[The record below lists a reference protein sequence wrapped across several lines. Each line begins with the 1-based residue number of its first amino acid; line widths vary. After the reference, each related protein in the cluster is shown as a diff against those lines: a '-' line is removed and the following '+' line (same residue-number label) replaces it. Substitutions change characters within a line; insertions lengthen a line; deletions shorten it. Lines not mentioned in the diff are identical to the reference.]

1 MKKTKIVCTM
11 GPNTDNREIM
21 RELAL
26 NGMDVARFNF
36 SHGDHA
42 EHKHRLEILESVRE
56 ELGIPI
62 ASLLDTKGPEIRTG
76 KLKDGKKVTLK
87 EGDLYTLTTEE
98 IVGDETRGYINYAG
112 LAEDVKP
119 GDRILIDDGL
129 IELHVREVNGTDIV
143 CRIENGGELG
153 EKKGVNVPGV
163 RVKLPALTD
172 KDKEDIRFGVDAGF
186 DFVAASFVRNADAI
200 REIREILDEKGSA
213 MQIIAK
219 IENEEGIENI
229 DSIIEAS
236 DGIMVARGDMGVE
249 IPAEKVPHI
258 QKMIIRK
265 CNLACKV
272 VITATQMLDSM
283 IRNPRP
289 TRAEVSDVANA
300 VYEGTDAVML
310 SGETAMGSYPIEA
323 VRMMSQ
329 IAEESEKYL
338 DYMFY
343 QRRKVSAE
351 NLRNISNTVCYS
363 SVATA
368 SDLEA
373 PVIVAPSVSGF
384 TTRMLSKWRPKAL
397 IAGLSPSMTVVRQMQ
412 LYWGVKP
419 FHAKRAE
426 STDAL
431 LFASVELLKEK
442 GIVKEGEIVVAT
454 AGVVT
459 RANRHE
465 PVADTNI
472 MRVIVVVETGFCA

>member
-172 KDKEDIRFGVDAGF
+172 TDKEDIRFGVDAGF

-397 IAGLSPSMTVVRQMQ
+397 IAGLSPSMTAVRQMQ

-472 MRVIVVVETGFCA
+472 MRVIVVE

>member
-21 RELAL
+21 KELAL

-172 KDKEDIRFGVDAGF
+172 KDQEDIRFGVDAGF

-397 IAGLSPSMTVVRQMQ
+397 IAGLSPSMTAVRQMQ

-472 MRVIVVVETGFCA
+472 MRVIVVE

>member
-21 RELAL
+21 KELAL

-172 KDKEDIRFGVDAGF
+172 KDDIRFGVDAGF

-397 IAGLSPSMTVVRQMQ
+397 IAGLSPSMTAVRQMQ

-472 MRVIVVVETGFCA
+472 MRVIVVE

>member
-21 RELAL
+21 KELAL

-42 EHKHRLEILESVRE
+42 EHKHRPEILESVRE

-397 IAGLSPSMTVVRQMQ
+397 IAGLSPSMTAVRQMQ

-472 MRVIVVVETGFCA
+472 MRVIVVE

>member
-21 RELAL
+21 KELAL

-87 EGDLYTLTTEE
+87 ESDLYTLTTEE

-289 TRAEVSDVANA
+289 TRAEVTDVANA
-300 VYEGTDAVML
+300 IREGTDAIML

-397 IAGLSPSMTVVRQMQ
+397 IAGLSPSMTAVRQMQ

-472 MRVIVVVETGFCA
+472 MRVIVVE

>member
-21 RELAL
+21 KELAL

-129 IELHVREVNGTDIV
+129 IELHVRKVNGTDIV

-236 DGIMVARGDMGVE
+236 DGIVVARGDMGVE

-397 IAGLSPSMTVVRQMQ
+397 IAGLSPSMTAVRQMQ

-472 MRVIVVVETGFCA
+472 MRVMVVE